1 MPRMQPAAEPKQ
13 GRVANAWE
21 KLEDAIGSDDDVKP
35 TSADGLVCLF
45 IILGA
50 LVVLFSLS

>member
-35 TSADGLVCLF
+35 TSADGFICLA

-50 LVVLFSLS
+50 LAALYSFS